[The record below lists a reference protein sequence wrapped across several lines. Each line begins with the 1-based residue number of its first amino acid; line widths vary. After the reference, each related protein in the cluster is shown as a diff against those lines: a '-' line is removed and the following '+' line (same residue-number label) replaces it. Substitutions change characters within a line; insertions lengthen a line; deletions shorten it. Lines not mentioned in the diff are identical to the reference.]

1 MELEKKYIVSWFQ
14 NLSKKEKEKVTYVTR
29 LYSYHFDVYINNIY
43 RNKIFPRY
51 QLLSHANEIIAD
63 IGMHNM
69 WITSMYTDD
78 DFKNKFCREK
88 PLDKSPFKDFVGDA
102 KINLSSYVNTIKNIT
117 LTMHSVFTD
126 PKLSYVLQNELI
138 VYRAL
143 RIRKSVD
150 DTIDVEKDINLEITG
165 TTSTTTELE
174 DAQQFAFSLYGESDF
189 YDERKYKSIIFEITL
204 PKGTRIIPV
213 NICTIQNENE
223 ILVISQGTLKIKR
236 VVTDYCNWWNDYF
249 NSEGEYIRARE
260 DFIPYKLAKV
270 DFEINKHKNLVYN
283 PTIKISERIDN
294 EFDDIVIDDIDS
306 TDFGESRRRK
316 SSGRSKRRK
325 SVRKSGRIKRRKS
338 SRSKRRK
345 SGSKRK
351 KSRRKKSKSRRN

>member
-1 MELEKKYIVSWFQ
+1 
-14 NLSKKEKEKVTYVTR
+14 
-29 LYSYHFDVYINNIY
+29 
-43 RNKIFPRY
+43 
-51 QLLSHANEIIAD
+51 
-63 IGMHNM
+63 
-69 WITSMYTDD
+69 MYTDV

-88 PLDKSPFKDFVGDA
+88 PLNKSPFKDFVGDT

-117 LTMHSVFTD
+117 SDMHSVFTD

-236 VVTDYCNWWNDYF
+236 VVTDYCNWWNGYF

-260 DFIPYKLAKV
+260 DFIQYKLAKV
-270 DFEINKHKNLVYN
+270 DFEINKDKNLVYN
-283 PTIKISERIDN
+283 PTIKISEIMDN
-294 EFDDIVIDDIDS
+294 VIDDIDS
-306 TDFGESRRRK
+306 TDFGEGRRRK

-325 SVRKSGRIKRRKS
+325 SVRKSDGRKRRKS
-338 SRSKRRK
+338 SR
-345 SGSKRK
+345 SKRK